1 MRAICL
7 QDPETEGVARGDPLA
22 ELTQIFQEFGSAAGG
37 SGAPSQSI
45 KSFMF

>member
-1 MRAICL
+1 MRVICL
-7 QDPETEGVARGDPLA
+7 QDPEAEGIAWGDPLA

-37 SGAPSQSI
+37 SGAPSQPI